1 MDTSEKEMEGGKLEE
16 ERCWAESGMIGAVDL
31 NRRGLL
37 SQCLAP
43 PAAGTRL
50 TGTPQ
55 SHVGFQRTGLAQP
68 SDDRL
73 RKKHETRD
81 RLIRPR

>member
-37 SQCLAP
+37 L
-43 PAAGTRL
+43 
-50 TGTPQ
+50 
-55 SHVGFQRTGLAQP
+55 H
-68 SDDRL
+68 
-73 RKKHETRD
+73 
-81 RLIRPR
+81 